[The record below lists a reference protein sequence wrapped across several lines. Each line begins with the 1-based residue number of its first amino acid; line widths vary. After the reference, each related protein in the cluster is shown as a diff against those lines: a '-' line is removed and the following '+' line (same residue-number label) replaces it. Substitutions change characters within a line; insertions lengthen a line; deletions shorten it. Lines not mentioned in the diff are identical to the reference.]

1 MPLTTTA
8 SARQLSD
15 GNSQGQKLGQSATD
29 LVGFYGVTPV
39 VQPSQPSTHSVSTTT
54 AGSATGVFVNTT
66 FPGASGSSNYTIGD
80 IVTAL
85 KAIGVLAL

>member
-15 GNSQGQKLGQSATD
+15 GNSQGQKLGQSAAD

-39 VQPSQPSTHSVSTTT
+39 AQPAQPATHIVSTTA
-54 AGSATGVFVNTT
+54 AGTTGAVFANTT
-66 FPGASGSSNYTIGD
+66 FPGAAGLSNYTIGD